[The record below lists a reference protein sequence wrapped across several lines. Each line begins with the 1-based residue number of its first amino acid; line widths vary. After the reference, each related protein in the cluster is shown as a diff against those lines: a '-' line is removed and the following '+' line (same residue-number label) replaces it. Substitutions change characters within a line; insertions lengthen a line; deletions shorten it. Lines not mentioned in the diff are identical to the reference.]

1 MSSCCCLNSP
11 CPVRT
16 PPTPF
21 GATAHRAGE
30 GKQLVPSTAEE
41 VVDYLEY
48 ATSRTEMDVALL
60 REQYRLT
67 KENKMRQNRVVV
79 FRRVSEDLTEAMR
92 IIPVA
97 QGLSSSLWLTNSNR
111 PPDLTLLSVDPTP
124 ATPDPWHDHLALHRC
139 PSTPPVVTLSPP
151 AQTSTA
157 AGSHWPPPHRRH
169 SEAGSFKPKNKV
181 ERYVDSAAG
190 LKGSCPNIS
199 SKDPLSGCVHM
210 AGARQLDGFLKI
222 APREEGG
229 GESLT
234 GTSEGF
240 SFEGSF
246 TSLEES
252 YTPPGCSLT
261 PSACSSVADPYET
274 EDYDKPL
281 EGSHGGYGLACPAV
295 GRLAAPVPTPNRSQS
310 FGVQPLRPTLVPDQH
325 HYSTYY
331 PFPNRRSI
339 KKSEAAKKLGMY
351 SSF

>member
-16 PPTPF
+16 PPNPF

-79 FRRVSEDLTEAMR
+79 FRR
-92 IIPVA
+92 
-97 QGLSSSLWLTNSNR
+97 
-111 PPDLTLLSVDPTP
+111 

-151 AQTSTA
+151 EQTSNA
-157 AGSHWPPPHRRH
+157 AGSNWPPPHRRH

-210 AGARQLDGFLKI
+210 AGACQLDGFLKI

-281 EGSHGGYGLACPAV
+281 EGSHGGYGLACPAF

-325 HYSTYY
+325 HFSTYY